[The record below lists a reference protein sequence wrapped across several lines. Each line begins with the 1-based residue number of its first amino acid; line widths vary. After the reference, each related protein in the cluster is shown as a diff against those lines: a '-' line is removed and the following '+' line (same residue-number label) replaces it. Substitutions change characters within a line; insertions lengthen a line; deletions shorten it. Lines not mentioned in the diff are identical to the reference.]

1 MIFDIKKRL
10 KTGWKFSKLFGLRE
24 AFFRRGFTTAD
35 LKIDGK
41 VPVSSLVLCAQSTD
55 IVEKTNEREI
65 RPEEQ
70 NEKAENYQ
78 ENLWNEMQLKRP

>member
-41 VPVSSLVLCAQSTD
+41 VPVSSLVLCAQSTTKD
-55 IVEKTNEREI
+55 YIRAEGDFCKEI
-65 RPEEQ
+65 
-70 NEKAENYQ
+70 
-78 ENLWNEMQLKRP
+78 